1 MLPAYRASHIINVFI
16 SFVSDRCFSQS
27 SVSKHDLLFC
37 YRMAPEVIAC
47 DEQPDATYDNRV

>member
-1 MLPAYRASHIINVFI
+1 MYLLILIDAL
-16 SFVSDRCFSQS
+16 VSQALVNICVR
-27 SVSKHDLLFC
+27 FC